1 VASVSELSVII
12 RGQDELSAKLSA
24 IQNGLSGLG
33 SKMQETSGHAGVFG
47 TALSGALSVFTG
59 GAILGAV
66 SSGFG
71 ALSNFIKG
79 GIADAK
85 DANVIFAQSE
95 AVIKSTGGAAGV
107 TAQQVADYASAL
119 SAASG
124 KSLFG
129 DDQIAQ
135 SENLLLTFTNIK
147 GKSLEAATAVSV
159 DMAQAMG
166 GAPKDAAIQL
176 GKALND
182 PIAGISA
189 LSRVGVTF
197 DAQQKANIATMMK
210 HGDVAGAQGVIL
222 AELNKEFGGSA
233 AAAAKA
239 DGGFA
244 QFKDRMG
251 ELGESIGHQLEPV
264 TRAFFAFLGGP
275 GAAAIEAVTGL
286 LVGGLTRALSFLTG
300 SVLPPLIGIWSDIVD
315 LWQTS
320 DDITTGLAEK
330 IGFVIDSLFGVTNAI
345 GPFQAFGIVFDQ
357 VRSTIED
364 VGKAL
369 MSGNFAGAWQA
380 LILDVTQLGA
390 EISQILLPA
399 LVSLGSRVLAW
410 IVTEASALGAQ
421 LLSWGRAFVSW
432 IVPMIA
438 PALATLGQFA
448 VSIGGWI
455 ATQASALG
463 QRLLTWGQAFVAW
476 IGPMIPPALAALG
489 QLIVSIGAWAAAQV
503 SVIAGRLLAWG
514 QAFIAWVAPMIPPAL
529 AALGQF
535 ITSLGAWVVAQV
547 PVLIG
552 QLAAWG
558 RSFVAWVAP
567 MIAPA
572 LAALDGMA
580 ASLLA
585 WIAAKAAPILAQ
597 LQTWAQAFVA
607 WIGPAASDFLARWPG
622 ILNSFLNW
630 IAGAAAPILSRL
642 GDWARSFI
650 AWIVPAT
657 VNFLQQWPGMLN
669 QFLNWIGNAA
679 GPLLVK
685 LGEWALAFIKWIA
698 PMIPPFLV
706 ALAGIA
712 LAIGTFV
719 VETAVVL
726 IAKLV
731 QWGAAFLG
739 WVATDVIP
747 KLPGVLASILTTVS
761 GWITTAAKTIVSE
774 AASIGSS
781 LVGGIKSG
789 IESAWS
795 SITTFVQ
802 TQINKIPKVIRD
814 LMRISSPSQVM
825 AEQVGVPIVEGMALG
840 ILQTMP
846 RLLDAMR
853 TSTNDVLQE
862 LYSFITTDDGK
873 STLNATG
880 AQAINQLIAGMQTS
894 TIRDSRTLGGV
905 GTAVVQDVRAGVI
918 SANPLLGSA
927 LTTGLN
933 NALRT
938 TGDALRVGRTDGTFG
953 QIGTRMVTDLANG
966 ITAAGP
972 AIVSGAGQ
980 LGAQIGTA
988 ISNGIAGNLRF
999 PDFQFGGAGQAH
1011 IGAFAQG
1018 GLSGGPA
1025 AVLPPGGGGTVI
1037 HPGAIVINAGSNVSA
1052 GDIANQVIA
1061 KIDQTSRTRR

>member
-1 VASVSELSVII
+1 VPSAAELQVII
-12 RGQDELSAKLSA
+12 RGQDELSGKLTA
-24 IQNGLSGLG
+24 INGGLSGLG
-33 SKMQETSGHAGVFG
+33 AKMQEVGGHAGILGGALG
-47 TALSGALSVFTG
+47 TALGVFTG
-59 GAILGAV
+59 GAVLGAV

-107 TAQQVADYASAL
+107 SAQQVADYASSL

-147 GKSLEAATAVSV
+147 GKALEAATSMSV

-197 DAQQKANIATMMK
+197 DDQQKKNIATMMK

-275 GAAAIEAVTGL
+275 GAAAIERFAGFITNTVFPAIGRLAAVVKDVWG
-286 LVGGLTRALSFLTG
+286 
-300 SVLPPLIGIWSDIVD
+300 DIVD
-315 LWQTS
+315 GFNDGGVLGAVRNGFGRIW
-320 DDITTGLAEK
+320 DIARPLL
-330 IGFVIDSLFGVTNAI
+330 V
-345 GPFQAFGIVFDQ
+345 AFGASV
-357 VRSTIED
+357 V
-364 VGKAL
+364 
-369 MSGNFAGAWQA
+369 AW
-380 LILDVTQLGA
+380 ITA
-390 EISQILLPA
+390 EIPILA
-399 LVSLGSRVLAW
+399 AQFLA
-410 IVTEASALGAQ
+410 
-421 LLSWGRAFVSW
+421 WGRAFIAWV
-432 IVPMIA
+432 VPA
-438 PALATLGQFA
+438 
-448 VSIGGWI
+448 
-455 ATQASALG
+455 
-463 QRLLTWGQAFVAW
+463 
-476 IGPMIPPALAALG
+476 IPPALAALG

-514 QAFIAWVAPMIPPAL
+514 QAFIAWVGPMIPPAL

-558 RSFVAWVAP
+558 RSFVAWVEP
-567 MIAPA
+567 MIPPA

-597 LQTWAQAFVA
+597 LQTWAQSLVA

-669 QFLNWIGNAA
+669 QFLDWIGNAA

-706 ALAGIA
+706 ALAGVA
-712 LAIGTFV
+712 AAIVIFV
-719 VETAVVL
+719 AETAAVL
-726 IAKLV
+726 VGKLV

-739 WVATDVIP
+739 FVGREVLP
-747 KLPGVLASILTTVS
+747 KLPGALASIVS
-761 GWITTAAKTIVSE
+761 TIVGWIA
-774 AASIGSS
+774 
-781 LVGGIKSG
+781 
-789 IESAWS
+789 
-795 SITTFVQ
+795 
-802 TQINKIPKVIRD
+802 
-814 LMRISSPSQVM
+814 
-825 AEQVGVPIVEGMALG
+825 
-840 ILQTMP
+840 
-846 RLLDAMR
+846 
-853 TSTNDVLQE
+853 
-862 LYSFITTDDGK
+862 
-873 STLNATG
+873 
-880 AQAINQLIAGMQTS
+880 
-894 TIRDSRTLGGV
+894 
-905 GTAVVQDVRAGVI
+905 
-918 SANPLLGSA
+918 
-927 LTTGLN
+927 
-933 NALRT
+933 
-938 TGDALRVGRTDGTFG
+938 
-953 QIGTRMVTDLANG
+953 
-966 ITAAGP
+966 TAAGTL
-972 AIVSGAGQ
+972 AGE
-980 LGAQIGTA
+980 AAKIGDG
-988 ISNGIAGNLRF
+988 IINGIKGAIGRGVGALADAVRNAAQAALNAAKNLLGIHSPSTVFADEVGQWIPKGIAQGILDNAHVIPQALGSLNFGVRQPAYAGMAGLPSMSAPIIAPALF
-999 PDFQFGGAGQAH
+999 PDRGGVT
-1011 IGAFAQG
+1011 IGAVNVY
-1018 GLSGGPA
+1018 PA
-1025 AVLPPGGGGTVI
+1025 PGMDERALADLV
-1037 HPGAIVINAGSNVSA
+1037 V
-1052 GDIANQVIA
+1052 QR
-1061 KIDQTSRTRR
+1061 IDQRSRTRR